1 MSAVLLAPD
10 ILGPVLPSSWGEVAR
25 VIFVSVAVYA
35 FVIASHRLVGNRAA
49 SQMNNFDWIVTV
61 AMGAITGSTILS
73 QGVSLVEG
81 LLAVATLLGLQYAV
95 TRAAVRWPSFRRA
108 VQVGPRLLYYE
119 GVALKDAMKEERIM
133 ESEILRAAR
142 DAGNRSLSEVAAV
155 VLEADGTLS
164 VIPVPED
171 GVGSAAPPVL
181 SDVHGLPDYLP
192 PIDDPAALDTDDPVS
207 DGSDS
212 DGSDSDSSGGA
223 GSSNGSPGRSGSGG
237 EDSGTPHKQDG

>member
-73 QGVSLVEG
+73 QGVSLIEG
-81 LLAVATLLGLQYAV
+81 LLAVTTLLGLQYAV

-108 VQVGPRLLYYE
+108 VQAGPRLLYYE

-192 PIDDPAALDTDDPVS
+192 PVDDPAALDADGPVS
-207 DGSDS
+207 DD
-212 DGSDSDSSGGA
+212 SGGA
-223 GSSNGSPGRSGSGG
+223 GSTNGSASGSTSGG

>member
-1 MSAVLLAPD
+1 MSAVLLASD
-10 ILGPVLPSSWGEVAR
+10 ILGPVLPSSWGEVVR
-25 VIFVSVAVYA
+25 VVLLSAAVYA

-73 QGVSLVEG
+73 QSVSLVEG

-95 TRAAVRWPSFRRA
+95 TRAAVRWPSFRRV
-108 VQVGPRLLYYE
+108 VQAGPRLLYYE
-119 GVALKDAMKEERIM
+119 GVPLKDAMNEERIM

-171 GVGSAAPPVL
+171 GVGSAAPPLL
-181 SDVHGLPDYLP
+181 SNVRGLPDYLP
-192 PIDDPAALDTDDPVS
+192 PVDDPAALDADAPVS
-207 DGSDS
+207 DDSDS
-212 DGSDSDSSGGA
+212 DDSDSGG
-223 GSSNGSPGRSGSGG
+223 GSSANGSPSRSASGG